1 MRNIGR
7 NTEHASTASRRDAIL
22 VKKNYTLY
30 RETEIISDNTKTG
43 PNGEDAGE
51 MVINVG
57 PQHPATH
64 GVLHL
69 VITLQGETIKKME
82 PHLGY
87 IHRSIEKMCES
98 LSYRQFIYVTSRM
111 DYLSAHINNHA
122 CAMCVEKGLQ
132 IEIPPRAQVIRV
144 LMGELTR
151 VASHEL
157 WWGALAMDVGAFTP
171 FFYAFRERE
180 TINDIM
186 EETCGAR
193 LTMNYMVP
201 GGVMYDLHPNFQQ
214 RVKDFIK
221 LFKSKIDEYDDLVTG
236 NIIFQ
241 NRTKGIGVISK
252 EDAISFGCTGPV
264 GRGSGVH
271 CDIRKLYPYEVY
283 DKVQFEEIIETAG
296 DSFARYL
303 VRIKEMRQ
311 SIHIIEQLID
321 NIPEGD
327 FQAKTKA
334 VLKLPKGEF
343 YSRVE
348 TARGELGVYIVS
360 EGGTTPYRIK
370 FRSPGF
376 SNLSALE
383 HMVRGSKI
391 GDLMAT
397 MGTLD
402 LVIPDIDR

>member
-1 MRNIGR
+1 MY
-7 NTEHASTASRRDAIL
+7 TETQIIKDAT
-22 VKKNYTLY
+22 KSSSNGTD
-30 RETEIISDNTKTG
+30 SDL
-43 PNGEDAGE
+43 
-51 MVINVG
+51 VINVG

-69 VITLQGETIKKME
+69 VITLNGETIKKLE

-111 DYLSAHINNHA
+111 DYLSAHMNNMA
-122 CAMCVEKGLQ
+122 CAMTVEKGLQ
-132 IEIPPRAQVIRV
+132 VEVPARAQYIRV
-144 LMGELTR
+144 LMSELTR
-151 VASHEL
+151 IASHEL
-157 WWGALAMDVGAFTP
+157 WWGAMAMDLGAFTP

-180 TINDIM
+180 TINEIM

-201 GGVMYDLHPNFQQ
+201 GGVMVDLHPTFQQ
-214 RVKDFIK
+214 KVKEFIQ
-221 LFKSKIDEYDDLVTG
+221 LFKSKIDEYDELVTD

-241 NRTKGIGVISK
+241 NRMKGVGYLSK
-252 EDAISFGCTGPV
+252 EDAISYGCTGPV
-264 GRGSGVH
+264 ARASGVSS
-271 CDIRKLYPYEVY
+271 DIRKIYPYEAY
-283 DKVQFEEIIETAG
+283 KLVQFDEVLETTG
-296 DSFARYL
+296 DSFARYT
-303 VRIKEMRQ
+303 VRVREMKE
-311 SIHIIEQLID
+311 SVKIIEQLID

-327 FQAKTKA
+327 YQAKTKA

-343 YSRVE
+343 YTRVE

-383 HMVRGSKI
+383 HMAKGSKI

>member
-1 MRNIGR
+1 MLEEIGTT
-7 NTEHASTASRRDAIL
+7 TEGDLI
-22 VKKNYTLY
+22 
-30 RETEIISDNTKTG
+30 
-43 PNGEDAGE
+43 
-51 MVINVG
+51 INVG

-69 VITLQGETIKKME
+69 VITLNGETIKKVE

-98 LSYRQFIYVTSRM
+98 LSYRQFIYSTSRM
-111 DYLSAHINNHA
+111 DYLSSHINNHA
-122 CAMCVEKGLQ
+122 CAMCVEKGMQ
-132 IEIPPRAQVIRV
+132 IEVPPRAQVIRV
-144 LMGELTR
+144 LMDELTR
-151 VASHEL
+151 IASHEL
-157 WWGALAMDVGAFTP
+157 WWGAMAMDLGAFTP
-171 FFYAFRERE
+171 FFHAFRERE
-180 TINDIM
+180 TINEIM

-201 GGVMYDLHPNFQQ
+201 GGVMVDIHPNFQY
-214 RVKDFIK
+214 RVKKFIE
-221 LFKSKIDEYDDLVTG
+221 LFKSKVDEYDEMVTG

-241 NRTKGIGVISK
+241 NRMKGVGYLSP
-252 EDAISFGCTGPV
+252 EDAISYGCTGPTA
-264 GRGSGVH
+264 RGSGVH
-271 CDIRKLYPYEVY
+271 CDIRKIYPYGIYANLEF
-283 DKVQFEEIIETAG
+283 DEILETAG
-296 DSFARYL
+296 DSFARYM
-303 VRIKEMRQ
+303 VRIREMHQ
-311 SIHIIEQLID
+311 SIRIIEQLID

-343 YSRVE
+343 YSRAE
-348 TARGELGVYIVS
+348 TARGEFGVYIVS

-376 SNLSALE
+376 SNLSALD
-383 HMVRGSKI
+383 HMTRGGKL
-391 GDLMAT
+391 GDLVAT

>member
-1 MRNIGR
+1 MFEEVAT
-7 NTEHASTASRRDAIL
+7 TEQGDL
-22 VKKNYTLY
+22 
-30 RETEIISDNTKTG
+30 
-43 PNGEDAGE
+43 
-51 MVINVG
+51 VINIG

-69 VITLQGETIKKME
+69 LITLNGETIKKVE

-111 DYLSAHINNHA
+111 DYLSSHINNHG
-122 CAMCVEKGLQ
+122 CALLIEKAMQ
-132 IEIPPRAQVIRV
+132 IEIPDRAQYIRV
-144 LMGELTR
+144 IMDELTR
-151 VASHEL
+151 LASHQL
-157 WWGALAMDVGAFTP
+157 WWGAMAMDVGAFTP
-171 FFYAFRERE
+171 FFLAFRERE
-180 TINDIM
+180 MINEIM

-201 GGVMYDLHPNFQQ
+201 GGVMIDIHPNFCKK
-214 RVKDFIK
+214 VKDFIVH
-221 LFKSKIDEYDDLVTG
+221 FRSKIDEYDELLTG

-241 NRTKGIGVISK
+241 NRMKGVGVLSK
-252 EDAISFGCTGPV
+252 EDAISFGCTGPTA
-264 GRGSGVH
+264 RASGVE
-271 CDIRKLYPYEVY
+271 CDIRKLYPYDVYNKVDFKEVIAT
-283 DKVQFEEIIETAG
+283 EG
-296 DSFARYL
+296 DSLARYKVRL
-303 VRIKEMRQ
+303 VEMRE
-311 SIHIIEQLID
+311 SMRIIEQLID
-321 NIPEGD
+321 SIPEGE

-348 TARGELGVYIVS
+348 TARGEFGVYVVS

-376 SNLSALE
+376 SNLSALD
-383 HMVRGSKI
+383 HMVRGQKL
-391 GDLMAT
+391 GDMVAI
-397 MGTLD
+397 MGTID

>member
-1 MRNIGR
+1 MY
-7 NTEHASTASRRDAIL
+7 TETQILKDNRQTTANDS
-22 VKKNYTLY
+22 
-30 RETEIISDNTKTG
+30 E
-43 PNGEDAGE
+43 GEL
-51 MVINVG
+51 VINVG

-69 VITLQGETIKKME
+69 VITLNGETIKNVE

-98 LSYRQFIYVTSRM
+98 LTYRQFIYVTSRM

-122 CAMCVEKGLQ
+122 CALTVEKGLQ
-132 IEIPPRAQVIRV
+132 IEVPQRAQYIRV
-144 LMGELTR
+144 IMDELTR
-151 VASHEL
+151 IASHEL
-157 WWGALAMDVGAFTP
+157 WWGAMAMDLGAFTP

-180 TINDIM
+180 TITEIM

-201 GGVMYDLHPNFQQ
+201 GGVMADIHPDFV
-214 RVKDFIK
+214 RKVKAFIVQ
-221 LFKSKIDEYDDLVTG
+221 FKKYIDEYDELVTG
-236 NIIFQ
+236 NVIFQ
-241 NRTKGIGVISK
+241 NRMKGVGILSK
-252 EDAISFGCTGPV
+252 EDAISYGCTGPV
-264 GRGSGVH
+264 GRGSGVN

-283 DKVQFEEIIETAG
+283 SQVEFDEVLETAG

-303 VRIKEMRQ
+303 VRIREMKQ
-311 SIHIIEQLID
+311 SIRIIEQLID
-321 NIPEGD
+321 NIPEGE

-343 YSRVE
+343 YTRVE

-376 SNLSALE
+376 SNLSALN
-383 HMVRGSKI
+383 HMVKGSKI

>member
-1 MRNIGR
+1 
-7 NTEHASTASRRDAIL
+7 
-22 VKKNYTLY
+22 
-30 RETEIISDNTKTG
+30 
-43 PNGEDAGE
+43 

-69 VITLQGETIKKME
+69 VITLNGETIKKVE

-132 IEIPPRAQVIRV
+132 VEVPPRAQVIRV
-144 LMGELTR
+144 LMDELTR
-151 VASHEL
+151 IASHEL
-157 WWGALAMDVGAFTP
+157 WWGAMAMDLGAFTP
-171 FFYAFRERE
+171 FFHAFRERE
-180 TINDIM
+180 SINDIM

-201 GGVMYDLHPNFQQ
+201 GGVMHDLHPNFQQ
-214 RVKDFIK
+214 RVKNFLQLYK
-221 LFKSKIDEYDDLVTG
+221 RKIHEYDELVTG

-241 NRTKGIGVISK
+241 NRMKNIGILK
-252 EDAISFGCTGPV
+252 PEDAISYGCSGPTA
-264 GRGSGVH
+264 RGSGVS
-271 CDIRKLYPYEVY
+271 CDIRKLYPYEIYNKLEFDEVL
-283 DKVQFEEIIETAG
+283 ETG
-296 DSFARYL
+296 CDSFARYM
-303 VRIKEMRQ
+303 VRIREMQQ
-311 SIHIIEQLID
+311 SIRIVEQLID

-343 YSRVE
+343 YTRVE

-376 SNLSALE
+376 SNLSVLDHIA
-383 HMVRGSKI
+383 RGSKI
-391 GDLMAT
+391 GDLVAM

>member
-1 MRNIGR
+1 MY
-7 NTEHASTASRRDAIL
+7 TETQIIKNATEVSTVS
-22 VKKNYTLY
+22 
-30 RETEIISDNTKTG
+30 EE
-43 PNGEDAGE
+43 NGEL
-51 MVINVG
+51 VINIG

-69 VITLQGETIKKME
+69 VITLQGETIKKIE

-111 DYLSAHINNHA
+111 DYLSAHMNNHA
-122 CAMCVEKGLQ
+122 CAMTVEKALQ
-132 IEIPPRAQVIRV
+132 VEVPSRAQYIRV
-144 LMGELTR
+144 IMSELTR
-151 VASHEL
+151 IASHEL
-157 WWGALAMDVGAFTP
+157 WWGAMAMDLGAFTP

-186 EETCGAR
+186 EQTCGAR

-201 GGVMYDLHPNFQQ
+201 GGVMADIHPTFQQ
-214 RVKDFIK
+214 KVKDFIT
-221 LFKSKIDEYDDLVTG
+221 LFKSKIDEYDELVTG

-241 NRTKGIGVISK
+241 NRMKNVGVLSK
-252 EDAISFGCTGPV
+252 EDAISYGCTGPV
-264 GRGSGVH
+264 ARGSGVS
-271 CDIRKLYPYEVY
+271 CDIRKIFPYEVY
-283 DKVQFEEIIETAG
+283 KQVQFDEILESAG
-296 DSFARYL
+296 DSFSRYM
-303 VRIKEMRQ
+303 VRIREMKE
-311 SIHIIEQLID
+311 SVKIIEQLID
-321 NIPEGD
+321 NIPEGE

-334 VLKLPKGEF
+334 VLKLPKGE
-343 YSRVE
+343 YYTRVE

-383 HMVRGSKI
+383 HMAKGSKI

>member
-1 MRNIGR
+1 M
-7 NTEHASTASRRDAIL
+7 
-22 VKKNYTLY
+22 Y
-30 RETEIISDNTKTG
+30 RQTEIISDSLQSPPLG
-43 PNGEDAGE
+43 GGGAGE
-51 MVINVG
+51 FVINVG

-69 VITLQGETIKKME
+69 VITLNGETIKNIE
-82 PHLGY
+82 PHLGF

-98 LSYRQFIYVTSRM
+98 LTYRQFIYVTSRM

-122 CAMCVEKGLQ
+122 CAMCVEKGMQ

-144 LMGELTR
+144 LMDELTR
-151 VASHEL
+151 IASHEL
-157 WWGALAMDVGAFTP
+157 WWGAMAMDVGAFTP
-171 FFYAFRERE
+171 FFHAFRERE

-201 GGVMYDLHPNFQQ
+201 GGVMHDIHPNFQQ
-214 RVKDFIK
+214 RTKDFIK
-221 LFKSKIDEYDDLVTG
+221 LYKSKVHEYDEMVTG

-241 NRTKGIGVISK
+241 NRMKGVGYLSA
-252 EDAISFGCTGPV
+252 EDAVSYGCTGPTA
-264 GRGSGVH
+264 RGSGVS

-283 DKVQFEEIIETAG
+283 DKVEFDEVLETAG

-303 VRIKEMRQ
+303 VRVKEMNQ
-311 SIHIIEQLID
+311 SIRIIEQLID

-343 YSRVE
+343 YTRVE

-376 SNLSALE
+376 SNLSALN
-383 HMVRGSKI
+383 HMVKGGKI
-391 GDLMAT
+391 GDLIAA

>member
-1 MRNIGR
+1 MIEEIGR
-7 NTEHASTASRRDAIL
+7 TTEGD
-22 VKKNYTLY
+22 V
-30 RETEIISDNTKTG
+30 
-43 PNGEDAGE
+43 
-51 MVINVG
+51 MINVG

-69 VITLQGETIKKME
+69 VITINGETIKKVE
-82 PHLGY
+82 PHLGF

-98 LSYRQFIYVTSRM
+98 LTYRQFIYVTSRM
-111 DYLSAHINNHA
+111 DYLSAHMNNHG

-132 IEIPPRAQVIRV
+132 IEVPERAQVIRV
-144 LMGELTR
+144 IMDELTR
-151 VASHEL
+151 IASHEL
-157 WWGALAMDVGAFTP
+157 WWGAMAMDLGAFTP
-171 FFYAFRERE
+171 FFHAFRERE
-180 TINDIM
+180 SINDIM

-201 GGVMYDLHPNFQQ
+201 GGVMQDIHPNFQR
-214 RVKDFIK
+214 RVKDFIR
-221 LFKSKIDEYDDLVTG
+221 LYKSKVSEYDELVTG

-241 NRTKGIGVISK
+241 NRMKGVGYLSP
-252 EDAISFGCTGPV
+252 EDAISYGCTGPPA
-264 GRGSGVH
+264 RGSGVS
-271 CDIRKLYPYEVY
+271 CDIRKLYPYEIY
-283 DKVQFEEIIETAG
+283 DQLEFDEILETGG
-296 DSFARYL
+296 DSFARYM
-303 VRIKEMRQ
+303 VRVREMNQ
-311 SIHIIEQLID
+311 SIRIIEQLID

-343 YSRVE
+343 YQRVE
-348 TARGELGVYIVS
+348 TARGEFGVYIVS

-376 SNLSALE
+376 SNLSALD
-383 HMVRGSKI
+383 HMVRGSKL
-391 GDLMAT
+391 GDLVAM

>member
-1 MRNIGR
+1 M
-7 NTEHASTASRRDAIL
+7 
-22 VKKNYTLY
+22 Y
-30 RETEIISDNTKTG
+30 RETQIVNDPSLSNPLESGD
-43 PNGEDAGE
+43 
-51 MVINVG
+51 MVINIG

-64 GVLHL
+64 GVLRL
-69 VITLQGETIKKME
+69 VITLNGETIKKVE

-98 LSYRQFIYVTSRM
+98 LTYRQFIYVTSRM

-122 CAMCVEKGLQ
+122 CALTVEKGLQ
-132 IEIPPRAQVIRV
+132 LEIPARAQVIRV
-144 LMGELTR
+144 LMDELTR
-151 VASHEL
+151 IASHEL
-157 WWGALAMDVGAFTP
+157 WWGAMAMDLGAFTP
-171 FFYAFRERE
+171 FFHAFRERE
-180 TINDIM
+180 VINDIM

-193 LTMNYMVP
+193 LTMNYIVP
-201 GGVMYDLHPNFQQ
+201 GGVMQDTHPDFQKK
-214 RVKDFIK
+214 VKAFIQLYK
-221 LFKSKIDEYDDLVTG
+221 RKIHEYNELVTG

-241 NRTKGIGVISK
+241 NRMKGVGMLSA
-252 EDAISFGCTGPV
+252 EDAISYGCSGPV
-264 GRGSGVH
+264 LRGSGVSS
-271 CDIRKLYPYEVY
+271 DIRKLYPYEIY
-283 DKVQFEEIIETAG
+283 DKLQFNEILETG
-296 DSFARYL
+296 CDSFARYM
-303 VRIKEMRQ
+303 VRIREMNE
-311 SIHIIEQLID
+311 SIKIIEQLID

-376 SNLSALE
+376 SNLCVLDHIAG
-383 HMVRGSKI
+383 GSKI
-391 GDLMAT
+391 GDLVAM

>member
-1 MRNIGR
+1 M
-7 NTEHASTASRRDAIL
+7 
-22 VKKNYTLY
+22 Y
-30 RETEIISDNTKTG
+30 RENVIMDGIADEQARK
-43 PNGEDAGE
+43 EAGE
-51 MVINVG
+51 TGDMIINMG

-69 VITLQGETIKKME
+69 VVTLNGETIKKVE

-98 LSYRQFIYVTSRM
+98 LTYRQFIYVTSRM

-132 IEIPPRAQVIRV
+132 AEVPERAQVIRV
-144 LMGELTR
+144 LMDELTR
-151 VASHEL
+151 IASHEL
-157 WWGALAMDVGAFTP
+157 WWGAMAMDLGAFTP
-171 FFYAFRERE
+171 FFHAFRERE

-201 GGVMYDLHPNFQQ
+201 GGVMADIHPNFQK
-214 RVKDFIK
+214 RVKEFLKLYKLKIK
-221 LFKSKIDEYDDLVTG
+221 EYDELVTG

-241 NRTKGIGVISK
+241 NRMKGVGYLSP
-252 EDAISFGCTGPV
+252 EDAVSYGCTGPTA
-264 GRGSGVH
+264 RGSGVS

-283 DKVQFEEIIETAG
+283 DKVSFDEILETEG
-296 DSFARYL
+296 DSFARYM
-303 VRIKEMRQ
+303 VRLREMNESIK
-311 SIHIIEQLID
+311 IIEQLID
-321 NIPEGD
+321 NIPEGE

-343 YSRVE
+343 YTRVE

-360 EGGTTPYRIK
+360 DGGSTPYRIK

-376 SNLSALE
+376 SNLSALGQ
-383 HMVRGSKI
+383 MARGSKL
-391 GDLMAT
+391 GDLVAM

>member
-1 MRNIGR
+1 MGR
-7 NTEHASTASRRDAIL
+7 PS
-22 VKKNYTLY
+22 KK
-30 RETEIISDNTKTG
+30 
-43 PNGEDAGE
+43 
-51 MVINVG
+51 V
-57 PQHPATH
+57 
-64 GVLHL
+64 
-69 VITLQGETIKKME
+69 E

-98 LSYRQFIYVTSRM
+98 LTYRQFIYVTSRM

-122 CAMCVEKGLQ
+122 CALCVEKGLQ
-132 IEIPPRAQVIRV
+132 VEIPPRAQVIRV
-144 LMGELTR
+144 LMDELTR
-151 VASHEL
+151 IASHEL
-157 WWGALAMDVGAFTP
+157 WWGAMAMDLGAFTP
-171 FFYAFRERE
+171 FFHAFRERE

-201 GGVMYDLHPNFQQ
+201 GGVMADLHPNFQK
-214 RVKDFIK
+214 RVKEFITLYK
-221 LFKSKIDEYDDLVTG
+221 LKISEYDELVTG

-241 NRTKGIGVISK
+241 NRMKGVGYLSA
-252 EDAISFGCTGPV
+252 EDAISYGCSGPTA
-264 GRGSGVH
+264 RGSGVIS
-271 CDIRKLYPYEVY
+271 DIRKLYPYEVY
-283 DKVQFEEIIETAG
+283 NKLAFDEVLETEG
-296 DSFARYL
+296 DSFARYM
-303 VRIKEMRQ
+303 VRMGEMNESIK
-311 SIHIIEQLID
+311 IIEQLID

-376 SNLSALE
+376 SNLSALD
-383 HMVRGSKI
+383 HMVRGGKL
-391 GDLMAT
+391 GDLVAT

>member
-1 MRNIGR
+1 M
-7 NTEHASTASRRDAIL
+7 
-22 VKKNYTLY
+22 Y
-30 RETEIISDNTKTG
+30 RETEILQGNIQVS
-43 PNGEDAGE
+43 PAGDME
-51 MVINVG
+51 ESGDLVINVG

-69 VITLQGETIKKME
+69 VITLDGETIIKIE

-98 LSYRQFIYVTSRM
+98 LNYRQFIYSTSRM
-111 DYLSAHINNHA
+111 DYLSAHMNNHA
-122 CAMCVEKGLQ
+122 CAMTVEKGLQ
-132 IEIPPRAQVIRV
+132 IEVPRRAQVIRV
-144 LMGELTR
+144 LMDELTR
-151 VASHEL
+151 IASHEL
-157 WWGALAMDVGAFTP
+157 WWGAMAMDLGAFTP

-180 TINDIM
+180 VINDIM

-201 GGVMYDLHPNFQQ
+201 GGVAFDLHPNFQK
-214 RVKDFIK
+214 RVKDFIQ
-221 LFKSKIDEYDDLVTG
+221 LFKSKIHEYDELVTG
-236 NIIFQ
+236 NVIFQ
-241 NRTKGIGVISK
+241 NRTKGVGILSR
-252 EDAISFGCTGPV
+252 EDAISYGCTGAV
-264 GRGSGVH
+264 GRASGFS
-271 CDIRKLYPYEVY
+271 CDVRKHYPYEVY
-283 DKVQFEEIIETAG
+283 NELQFDEVMETAG
-296 DSFARYL
+296 DSFARYM
-303 VRIKEMRQ
+303 VRVREMHE
-311 SIHIIEQLID
+311 SIRIIEQLID

-360 EGGTTPYRIK
+360 EGGMTPYRIK

-376 SNLSALE
+376 SNLSALD
-383 HMVRGSKI
+383 HMARGSKI